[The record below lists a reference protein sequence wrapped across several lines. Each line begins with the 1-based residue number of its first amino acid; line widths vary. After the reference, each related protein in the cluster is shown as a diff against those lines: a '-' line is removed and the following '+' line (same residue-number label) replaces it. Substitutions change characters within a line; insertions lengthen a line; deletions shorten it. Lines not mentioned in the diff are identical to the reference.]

1 MLESNKIPTVYVLQE
16 IAGTRYGNPKINIV
30 GAAEYGKIK
39 FLLPEL
45 SQIMWSPGPLIF
57 ELRKKLKNYTPD
69 DYLLLVGDPAIIGV
83 ACSIVSD
90 ITNGKYK
97 LIKWDKQERRYYP
110 IEINLYEKGK
120 IDE

>member
-57 ELRKKLKNYTPD
+57 ELRKKLRNYTPD
-69 DYLLLVGDPAIIGV
+69 DYLLLVIIQDMR
-83 ACSIVSD
+83 ALRALS
-90 ITNGKYK
+90 N
-97 LIKWDKQERRYYP
+97 
-110 IEINLYEKGK
+110 
-120 IDE
+120 